1 MNIIGAGKAEGL
13 GSPAVAVILLLGTA
27 LSVLLALDLRRAQN
41 TEIELQTLTRA
52 QALSRLAEAEVNRLY
67 ADLQRRAAFWSELPG
82 PDSKSKRIQIFME
95 ENPALLAVA
104 YSATRE
110 HESNSQQA
118 DERLREWQAENAPFD
133 AILGPS
139 TLADGR
145 RVLGANLRASY
156 AATDAVT
163 IFAVYDPKRLLGSL
177 LVEAASEY
185 AFALS
190 VHDVELLSSETTRA
204 PEDLMRLAR
213 EVPITPDVGEPW
225 TITVWPTPAAVPK
238 SYRQGP
244 LVALTAG
251 VFVSGLVAAALHLGT
266 LAWRRARI
274 LVEANA
280 ALEQQIEDT
289 RRVQAEQQHLS
300 AELEARVAERTVAL
314 NETIAELQTFN
325 YSVSHDLRSP
335 LGAIINFAGIFSE
348 DYGSKMDDVQRE
360 YLDRISAS
368 ATAAVGLMD
377 ALLSYSHSGRT
388 ELRRVWLKVG
398 RLVGEV
404 CDEAIAARPER
415 PFNVKIGELPDTF
428 ADETMLRFIF
438 SNLISNACK
447 FVKHGETASIEI
459 GGQAEATENVYFV
472 RDEGIGFDPR
482 FEQKLF
488 KAFERLHHPNEYEG
502 HGVGLAIVA
511 RMVRR
516 HGGRVWAQG
525 AIDKGA
531 TFYFSIATRWGGGED
546 TTTA

>member
-1 MNIIGAGKAEGL
+1 MNTTGAGKAEGL

-27 LSVLLALDLRRAQN
+27 LSVLLSLDLRRQQN

-52 QALSRLAEAEVNRLY
+52 QALSRLCEAEVDRLY
-67 ADLQRRAAFWSELPG
+67 LDLQRRAAFWSELPG
-82 PDSKSKRIQIFME
+82 PDTKSKRIQIFME
-95 ENPALLAVA
+95 ENPSLLAVA
-104 YSATRE
+104 YSPTGVYV
-110 HESNSQQA
+110 STSQQA
-118 DERLREWQAENAPFD
+118 EELLREWQSKHTPFD
-133 AILGPS
+133 TILGPA

-163 IFAVYDPKRLLGSL
+163 IFAVYDPKRLLSSL
-177 LVEAASEY
+177 LVEAAGEY
-185 AFALS
+185 AFALKLN
-190 VHDVELLSSETTRA
+190 DAELMPPEATR
-204 PEDLMRLAR
+204 PPDDLMRLAR
-213 EVPITPDVGEPW
+213 EVSITPDVGEPW
-225 TITVWPTPAAVPK
+225 TISVWPTPAAVPK

-251 VFVSGLVAAALHLGT
+251 VFASGLGAAALHLGA

-274 LVEANA
+274 LGEANA
-280 ALEQQIEDT
+280 ALERQIEDT
-289 RRVQAEQQHLS
+289 RRVKEEQQQLS
-300 AELEARVAERTVAL
+300 AELEARVAERTVAM

-348 DYGSKMDDVQRE
+348 DYGSKLDDVQRE
-360 YLDRISAS
+360 YLGRISAS

-404 CDEAIAARPER
+404 CNEAIAARPER
-415 PFNVKIGELPDTF
+415 PFSVKVGELPDTF

-447 FVKHGETASIEI
+447 FVKQGESASIEI

-488 KAFERLHHPNEYEG
+488 KAFERLHHPSEYEG

-531 TFYFSIATRWGGGED
+531 TFYFSIPTRWSGGDD
-546 TTTA
+546 TTAA